1 MKLVIDNIEVHD
13 VESQNLDNDK
23 FRVTLMQDTG
33 KNHFEGCA
41 VVDVEWKS
49 LSEKIVNPVL
59 ISAWD
64 ENDRMVKLENWE
76 ELKSKIES
84 VLLSDQFFM
93 EFARDELATW

>member
-1 MKLVIDNIEVHD
+1 MKLELKNIEIHD
-13 VESQNLDNDK
+13 VESQNLENDK

-41 VVDVEWKS
+41 VVDIEWKS
-49 LSEKIVNPVL
+49 SSEKIVNPIL

-64 ENDRMVKLENWE
+64 ENDNRVELENWD
-76 ELKSKIES
+76 ELKSKIENI
-84 VLLSDQFFM
+84 LLSDQFFM

>member
-1 MKLVIDNIEVHD
+1 MKLELKNIEIHD
-13 VESQNLDNDK
+13 VESQNLENNK

-49 LSEKIVNPVL
+49 SSEKIANPML

-64 ENDRMVKLENWE
+64 ENDNRVELENWD
-76 ELKSKIES
+76 ELKSKIENI
-84 VLLSDQFFM
+84 LLSDQFFM

>member
-1 MKLVIDNIEVHD
+1 MKLELKNIEIHD
-13 VESQNLDNDK
+13 VESQNLENNK

-33 KNHFEGCA
+33 KHHFEGCA
-41 VVDVEWKS
+41 VVDVDWQSSKN
-49 LSEKIVNPVL
+49 KIVNPIL

-64 ENDRMVKLENWE
+64 ENDNKIVLQNWE

-84 VLLSDQFFM
+84 ILLNDQFFM

>member
-1 MKLVIDNIEVHD
+1 MKLELKNIEIHD
-13 VESQNLDNDK
+13 VESQNLENDK

-41 VVDVEWKS
+41 VVDVDWKS
-49 LSEKIVNPVL
+49 SSEKIVNPVL

-64 ENDRMVKLENWE
+64 ENDNKIVLQNWE

-84 VLLSDQFFM
+84 ILLNDQFFM